1 MSPERLSPPVF
12 KVGLSAACFLV
23 TFLVSCQAPEA
34 EPLLGDLESS
44 LKLGFA
50 EGKQTFDHSGWNELL
65 GKYAK
70 QDGRKFDYAG
80 LKSDEASEARLDEYV
95 TALAEVKLFTLSKQ
109 ELLALFINAYNTY
122 TVKTILDN
130 VSAQGEYEIESIRD
144 IRAVFDR
151 EEHVVGGFRLSLN
164 NIEHNILRPYFK
176 DPRIHF
182 VVNCA
187 STSCPPLP
195 VTASLASRLR
205 NSSKRNPETSC
216 PPQTIFA
223 SKRAGSW

>member
-70 QDGRKFDYAG
+70 ARR
-80 LKSDEASEARLDEYV
+80 SE
-95 TALAEVKLFTLSKQ
+95 
-109 ELLALFINAYNTY
+109 I
-122 TVKTILDN
+122 
-130 VSAQGEYEIESIRD
+130 
-144 IRAVFDR
+144 
-151 EEHVVGGFRLSLN
+151 
-164 NIEHNILRPYFK
+164 
-176 DPRIHF
+176 
-182 VVNCA
+182 
-187 STSCPPLP
+187 
-195 VTASLASRLR
+195 RLR
-205 NSSKRNPETSC
+205 RTE
-216 PPQTIFA
+216 I
-223 SKRAGSW
+223 R